1 MHSNFYTLYYPVW
14 AVKSDHH
21 GVFLTF
27 KKFAQR
33 FFDPAI

>member
-1 MHSNFYTLYYPVW
+1 MHSSFYTLYYPFW
-14 AVKSDHH
+14 AVKSYRI

-27 KKFAQR
+27 KKFAQQ